1 VKQGK
6 LDRLIKQ
13 TARKLRR
20 EQTESETMLW
30 QILRDRKLSGIKFL
44 RQHPILLYLEGKQR
58 FFIADFYCHE
68 AGLIVEL
75 DGAIHMQRKDYDNAR
90 DHVLQGLGLRII
102 RIKNQ
107 DIKDNPQKVINVIKK
122 EICCPAGSLPSL
134 TKRGE

>member
-1 VKQGK
+1 VKHRK
-6 LDRLIKQ
+6 LDHLIKQ
-13 TARKLRR
+13 TTRKLRK
-20 EQTESETMLW
+20 EQTESETILW
-30 QILRDRKLSGIKFL
+30 QILRNRKLSGIKFL
-44 RQHPILLYLEGKQR
+44 RQHPILLDLEGKQR

-90 DHVLQGLGLRII
+90 DHVLQSLGLRIL

-122 EICCPAGSLPSL
+122 EIS
-134 TKRGE
+134 